1 MFFMIYIYNIYIHS
15 LQVMQRS
22 YCYRSM
28 LAIVSQA
35 AEAYVFVEGPN
46 LSQAAAQKQK
56 QKLAIFLDPSSQRL
70 S

>member
-1 MFFMIYIYNIYIHS
+1 
-15 LQVMQRS
+15 MQRS